1 MLVLNGNLTV
11 KNARKNSA
19 KYLQRKICKIKQMI
33 WKNEI
38 NKNKHFSNSVDIF
51 KSTKNILEKLK
62 TKEDSSNPTT
72 SRFKQNS

>member
-1 MLVLNGNLTV
+1 MQNQTNDLKKWN
-11 KNARKNSA
+11 
-19 KYLQRKICKIKQMI
+19 KQ
-33 WKNEI
+33 
-38 NKNKHFSNSVDIF
+38 NKHLSNSVDIF

>member
-1 MLVLNGNLTV
+1 MLEKILQNICN
-11 KNARKNSA
+11 A
-19 KYLQRKICKIKQMI
+19 KYAKSNKWSEKWNKQ
-33 WKNEI
+33 
-38 NKNKHFSNSVDIF
+38 NKHFSNSVDIF